1 MDSNL
6 ITLAGVGVFILGIV
20 SLHVRYRGRTR
31 RSRRDDG
38 ADCDLSGGGDTDG
51 GDCGGGSDGGGGD

>member
-1 MDSNL
+1 MDGNL
-6 ITLAGVGVFILGIV
+6 ITLAGVGAFILGIV

-31 RSRRDDG
+31 SSRRGDG
-38 ADCDLSGGGDTDG
+38 ADCDVSGGETDG